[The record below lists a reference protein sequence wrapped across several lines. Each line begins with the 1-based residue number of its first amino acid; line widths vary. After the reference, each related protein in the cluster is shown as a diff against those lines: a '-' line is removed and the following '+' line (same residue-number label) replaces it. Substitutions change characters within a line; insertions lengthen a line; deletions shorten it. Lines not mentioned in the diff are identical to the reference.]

1 MKQLIFFTSI
11 VLIVFS
17 AQAQTEC
24 SQYHKKGCEDKKGA
38 FMKYDGQS
46 KSAIMA
52 KGQKSEFHLVA
63 YSGQDYRVTV
73 CNESNLGNE
82 VLFKIYEKQKVFA
95 NLKADEVL
103 EDVLEEVPEDEEISE
118 DYSEDDY
125 SEDDYSEDDYDDY
138 EEEEY
143 TEDAYSEEV
152 VSTAGSNR
160 PQFKLVKELLY
171 DNSQDGYNPKIE
183 FTAEGSM
190 SLIIEV
196 TVPGSNSGMKLKVR
210 ETGCVGVLIE
220 RTKSQRTGF

>member
-1 MKQLIFFTSI
+1 MKQLIFFTS
-11 VLIVFS
+11 LIFIALSVE
-17 AQAQTEC
+17 AQMEC
-24 SQYHKKGCEDKKGA
+24 SQYHKKGCGDEEGV

-63 YSGQDYRVTV
+63 YNGQDYRVTV

-82 VLFKIYEKQKVFA
+82 VRFKIYEKQKVFA
-95 NLKADEVL
+95 KPKE
-103 EDVLEEVPEDEEISE
+103 EEV
-118 DYSEDDY
+118 YEDDGAIDDH

-138 EEEEY
+138 SEEDY

-152 VSTAGSNR
+152 PATAINKG
-160 PQFKLVKELLY
+160 PQFKLVRELLY

-196 TVPGSNSGMKLKVR
+196 TVPGSDSGMKLKVR

-220 RTKSQRTGF
+220 RAASQRTGF

>member
-11 VLIVFS
+11 VFIAFS

-24 SQYHKKGCEDKKGA
+24 SQYHKKGCDDKEGA

-63 YSGQDYRVTV
+63 YNGQDYRVTV

-82 VLFKIYEKQKVFA
+82 VRFKIYEKQKIFAKPKVDEVF
-95 NLKADEVL
+95 DEVL
-103 EDVLEEVPEDEEISE
+103 EDEGAS
-118 DYSEDDY
+118 DDY

-138 EEEEY
+138 TEEAY
-143 TEDAYSEEV
+143 VEDAYSEEV
-152 VSTAGSNR
+152 TSNVTNKG

-196 TVPGSNSGMKLKVR
+196 TVPGSDSGMKLKVR

-220 RTKSQRTGF
+220 RTASQRTGF